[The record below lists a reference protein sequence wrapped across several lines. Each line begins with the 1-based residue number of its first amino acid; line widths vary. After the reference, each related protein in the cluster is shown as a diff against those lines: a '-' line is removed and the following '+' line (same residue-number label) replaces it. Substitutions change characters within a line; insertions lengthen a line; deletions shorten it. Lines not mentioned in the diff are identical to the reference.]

1 MNGFCD
7 RCGEGLAVVF
17 GRLWCG
23 LCWEVRGDG

>member
-7 RCGEGLAVVF
+7 RCCDDLAVAF

-23 LCWEVRGDG
+23 LCWEDKGDA